1 MLSIR
6 PVAPQDVGL
15 LREISI
21 KTFTDAFAPFNTPED
36 MQQYIGNNLSE
47 ARLLNEINTP
57 GSYFYFA
64 EKDGQVCGYLKLNTE
79 GAQTD
84 LKTQTDTLEIE
95 RIYVLSEFQNQKIG
109 QYLFERSIDI
119 ARQSGKTTLWLAVWE
134 HNPGAIAFYK
144 RNGLAEF
151 GSHNF
156 KLGED
161 LQTDILM
168 RMEL

>member
-6 PVAPQDVGL
+6 PVTSQDVGL

-21 KTFTDAFAPFNTPED
+21 KTFTHAFATFNTPED
-36 MQQYIGNNLSE
+36 MQQYISSNLSE
-47 ARLLNEINTP
+47 TRLLNEINTP

-64 EKDGQVCGYLKLNTE
+64 EKDGEICGYLKLNTE
-79 GAQTD
+79 VAQTD

-109 QYLFERSIDI
+109 QFLFDKSLEI
-119 ARQSGKTTLWLAVWE
+119 ARQYCKTTLWLAVWE

-144 RNGLAEF
+144 RNGLTEF

-156 KLGED
+156 KLGDD

-168 RMEL
+168 KIQL

>member
-6 PVAPQDVGL
+6 PVTFDDIGL

-21 KTFTDAFAPFNTPED
+21 KTFTDAFAPFNTPEN
-36 MQQYIGNNLSE
+36 MEQYISNNLSE
-47 ARLLNEINTP
+47 TRLLNEINTP
-57 GSYFYFA
+57 GSFFYFA
-64 EKDGQVCGYLKLNTE
+64 EKDSQICGYLKLNTE
-79 GAQTD
+79 TAQTD

-144 RNGLAEF
+144 KNGLTEF

-156 KLGED
+156 KLGDD

-168 RMEL
+168 KMQL